1 MKWRILL
8 NLPSYPI
15 EKQSKII
22 IAMMALHNFI
32 RESLLYDR
40 DFENYVDDSATASQ
54 ASMDDVGVQVDD
66 TDMSILRDSISA
78 ALM

>member
-1 MKWRILL
+1 MEDFELT
-8 NLPSYPI
+8 SYPI

-40 DFENYVDDSATASQ
+40 DFENYVDDDSATASQ
-54 ASMDDVGVQVDD
+54 ASMDDAGV
-66 TDMSILRDSISA
+66 
-78 ALM
+78 